1 MQEVSEKYNNDS
13 YRERHALSVERL
25 RTLPFEES
33 VEDSYI
39 AYFRLVA
46 LFLLE
51 VENVRIQVE
60 SGKWDQYNEEDMR
73 QINEILY
80 SDIVGDAYEKSYA
93 NPKYACS
100 WFEPEMGR
108 LLSFLYV
115 EMRSGIPYAFEGR
128 LDYLTILYEL
138 FIEVYTYF
146 ENCRADGAEPEIRR
160 VDRPQLRRRNSDDRR
175 GPHRLYRRSV
185 VAGRPRVT
193 DRIVQKY
200 RKGMTLPLPELF
212 RSRTTESLG
221 TSEAERLFA
230 ALDKGA
236 AHDAD
241 HRAKP
246 AFGLLYLP
254 GMPQMKGIV
263 FTNDGA

>member
-108 LLSFLYV
+108 LLSPL
-115 EMRSGIPYAFEGR
+115 A
-128 LDYLTILYEL
+128 
-138 FIEVYTYF
+138 
-146 ENCRADGAEPEIRR
+146 
-160 VDRPQLRRRNSDDRR
+160 LR
-175 GPHRLYRRSV
+175 
-185 VAGRPRVT
+185 
-193 DRIVQKY
+193 
-200 RKGMTLPLPELF
+200 
-212 RSRTTESLG
+212 
-221 TSEAERLFA
+221 
-230 ALDKGA
+230 
-236 AHDAD
+236 
-241 HRAKP
+241 
-246 AFGLLYLP
+246 
-254 GMPQMKGIV
+254 
-263 FTNDGA
+263 

>member
-93 NPKYACS
+93 NPKYAKI
-100 WFEPEMGR
+100 
-108 LLSFLYV
+108 SFTAAQSRNTARTQKTNFISAAV
-115 EMRSGIPYAFEGR
+115 SDDEKSAFISTVTFFSRSF
-128 LDYLTILYEL
+128 
-138 FIEVYTYF
+138 V
-146 ENCRADGAEPEIRR
+146 NS
-160 VDRPQLRRRNSDDRR
+160 RRNSR
-175 GPHRLYRRSV
+175 
-185 VAGRPRVT
+185 
-193 DRIVQKY
+193 
-200 RKGMTLPLPELF
+200 M
-212 RSRTTESLG
+212 
-221 TSEAERLFA
+221 
-230 ALDKGA
+230 
-236 AHDAD
+236 
-241 HRAKP
+241 
-246 AFGLLYLP
+246 
-254 GMPQMKGIV
+254 
-263 FTNDGA
+263 

>member
-146 ENCRADGAEPEIRR
+146 ENCRADG
-160 VDRPQLRRRNSDDRR
+160 
-175 GPHRLYRRSV
+175 
-185 VAGRPRVT
+185 
-193 DRIVQKY
+193 
-200 RKGMTLPLPELF
+200 F
-212 RSRTTESLG
+212 
-221 TSEAERLFA
+221 
-230 ALDKGA
+230 
-236 AHDAD
+236 
-241 HRAKP
+241 
-246 AFGLLYLP
+246 
-254 GMPQMKGIV
+254 
-263 FTNDGA
+263 

>member
-108 LLSFLYV
+108 LLSCLYV

-160 VDRPQLRRRNSDDRR
+160 VRDIVYWYASDYCDVF
-175 GPHRLYRRSV
+175 L
-185 VAGRPRVT
+185 A
-193 DRIVQKY
+193 DRIK
-200 RKGMTLPLPELF
+200 
-212 RSRTTESLG
+212 
-221 TSEAERLFA
+221 
-230 ALDKGA
+230 
-236 AHDAD
+236 
-241 HRAKP
+241 
-246 AFGLLYLP
+246 
-254 GMPQMKGIV
+254 
-263 FTNDGA
+263 

>member
-93 NPKYACS
+93 NPKYAKISFTAAQSRNTARTQKTNFMMCWKKFRRFVKTLVS
-100 WFEPEMGR
+100 HHWLHLLLRSLELR
-108 LLSFLYV
+108 LCLTFLWAKDTKWLPKKPK
-115 EMRSGIPYAFEGR
+115 IFF
-128 LDYLTILYEL
+128 L
-138 FIEVYTYF
+138 
-146 ENCRADGAEPEIRR
+146 ENT
-160 VDRPQLRRRNSDDRR
+160 V
-175 GPHRLYRRSV
+175 
-185 VAGRPRVT
+185 
-193 DRIVQKY
+193 
-200 RKGMTLPLPELF
+200 
-212 RSRTTESLG
+212 
-221 TSEAERLFA
+221 
-230 ALDKGA
+230 
-236 AHDAD
+236 
-241 HRAKP
+241 
-246 AFGLLYLP
+246 LL
-254 GMPQMKGIV
+254 
-263 FTNDGA
+263 

>member
-115 EMRSGIPYAFEGR
+115 VRCAPARQACWGT
-128 LDYLTILYEL
+128 LW
-138 FIEVYTYF
+138 
-146 ENCRADGAEPEIRR
+146 
-160 VDRPQLRRRNSDDRR
+160 
-175 GPHRLYRRSV
+175 
-185 VAGRPRVT
+185 VAGASAIVLPRTAV
-193 DRIVQKY
+193 VSPCSK
-200 RKGMTLPLPELF
+200 
-212 RSRTTESLG
+212 
-221 TSEAERLFA
+221 
-230 ALDKGA
+230 
-236 AHDAD
+236 
-241 HRAKP
+241 
-246 AFGLLYLP
+246 
-254 GMPQMKGIV
+254 
-263 FTNDGA
+263 

>member
-1 MQEVSEKYNNDS
+1 MSGRERKMQEVSEKYNNDS

-146 ENCRADGAEPEIRR
+146 ENCRADGVRKLLLFHFP
-160 VDRPQLRRRNSDDRR
+160 VFSY
-175 GPHRLYRRSV
+175 GLYVLS
-185 VAGRPRVT
+185 
-193 DRIVQKY
+193 QK
-200 RKGMTLPLPELF
+200 THF
-212 RSRTTESLG
+212 
-221 TSEAERLFA
+221 
-230 ALDKGA
+230 
-236 AHDAD
+236 
-241 HRAKP
+241 
-246 AFGLLYLP
+246 LYITFHNL
-254 GMPQMKGIV
+254 V
-263 FTNDGA
+263 